1 VKRNISISTGC
12 AEIYVCVLAMCGTL
26 RVESWT
32 LNTDIYKILS
42 AFKRKVLRRLFGG
55 IKVNENW
62 IKRYKKEIIQLFG
75 NLVYFISSE

>member
-1 VKRNISISTGC
+1 
-12 AEIYVCVLAMCGTL
+12 MCGTL